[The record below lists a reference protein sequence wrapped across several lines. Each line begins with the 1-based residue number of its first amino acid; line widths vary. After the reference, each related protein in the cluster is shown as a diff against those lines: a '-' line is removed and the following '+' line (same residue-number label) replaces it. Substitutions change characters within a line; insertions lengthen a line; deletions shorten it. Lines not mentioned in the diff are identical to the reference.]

1 MMVNMSLTL
10 LILLPSLAFCSES
23 HEVAA
28 SVREDKSLAPL
39 PQGVNGGHHGDHHGG
54 QQEGHSEHGKDLGL
68 GHYTPVHEHHEKHEY
83 SVFHV
88 EFERVE
94 IPFIIALWIFVSS
107 LAKIGFHMTPKLH
120 HIFPESCLLI
130 VVGIIIGFLLFLTSE
145 HPPSTLTPNVFF
157 IFMLPPIIL
166 DAGYFM
172 PNRLFF
178 DHLGTI
184 LLMAVVGTV
193 FNVLTIGVSLWGVG
207 KTGLY
212 GEHDTPGLLETFLFS
227 SLISAVDPVAVL
239 AVFEEI
245 QVDEVLY
252 IVVFGESLLND
263 AVTVVLYQMFDAY
276 VEIEEENITVL
287 DIGKGLASFFVVAG
301 GGTIIGIIWGY
312 VTGFVTRFTN
322 HAPILEPMFV
332 FTMAYLSY
340 LCAEIFHM
348 SGILAITFC
357 GITMKNYVERNVSGK
372 SQTTIK
378 YAMKMLSSSS
388 ETIIFMFLGVATIH
402 DEHDWNWWFVVLT
415 IFFCTLFRCLG
426 VLVLVALANRYRIQK
441 LGAVDQFVMMYGGLR
456 GAVAFALVLLINPG
470 TVPHAHMFVTTTI
483 AMVYWTVFVQ
493 GITIK
498 PLVKFLNVKTSA
510 EKEPSMNERI
520 TGRFMDHIMAGME
533 GILGEYGNLR
543 LRDMYKHIDNRYIKP
558 CLLRENHVKDP
569 KIIETYQT
577 ITNNEVEEYMKN
589 NPASV
594 IDLQKKND
602 LKESKSVSHLFTTL
616 PTAHVENLD
625 MKEINFAQSRKDLT
639 EAKIHHLLSE
649 EMAKPQKH
657 YRKLSYSRHNLDA
670 EEESK
675 INYKVHTTVRRMM
688 SEKRQRKKNLLKVGD
703 GELTI
708 KITEED
714 EGRVAGSSKQLL
726 DDRVHEMMAATIREV
741 DHPPP
746 PPYEETPEETKGG
759 GGGNSLVVPGVGEGV
774 GPGTSPRQG
783 HKKSEIRALLDCTNA
798 VADNHKPEWMMFSLH
813 SLHPGQEHKQPHNAY
828 DNPAFEHEIPAA
840 ASVLPWKREEVLG
853 EVPDQGLRQKEFPSW
868 INNRDYVNYSSPSNT
883 LLGRASTTHRDSPP
897 SIIGYFNKRDSLSFL
912 GDEANWDGRG
922 AGSRRNSRDKDFL
935 SVLTNPA
942 HIRRVS
948 APPAP
953 RQRSLSSIK
962 PFGDEDEEDDGP
974 EIHLTPIIERKN
986 NRPFAKRDTVLN
998 FENEI
1003 LKPHYH

>member
-1 MMVNMSLTL
+1 MILFYL
-10 LILLPSLAFCSES
+10 LLLCSTPLLS
-23 HEVAA
+23 D
-28 SVREDKSLAPL
+28 SQISTQPTQRDGKSLSPV
-39 PQGVNGGHHGDHHGG
+39 PQAGEDSHGDEASG
-54 QQEGHSEHGKDLGL
+54 GL
-68 GHYTPVHEHHEKHEY
+68 GHYTPVHSHEKFVYH
-83 SVFHV
+83 VFHV

-157 IFMLPPIIL
+157 LFMLPPIIL

-193 FNVLTIGVSLWGVG
+193 FNVLTIGVALWGVG
-207 KTGLY
+207 QTGLY

-263 AVTVVLYQMFDAY
+263 AVTVVLYHMFEAY
-276 VEIEEENITVL
+276 VEIEEENITAS
-287 DIGKGLASFFVVAG
+287 DIGKGLASFIVVAG
-301 GGTIIGIIWGY
+301 GGTIIGIVWGY
-312 VTGFVTRFTN
+312 ITGFVTRFTN

-357 GITMKNYVERNVSGK
+357 GITMKNYVERNVSAK

-402 DEHDWNWWFVVLT
+402 DEHDWNWWFVILT
-415 IFFCTLFRCLG
+415 IVFCTLFRCLG
-426 VLVLVALANRYRIQK
+426 VLVLVAFANRYRLQK

-456 GAVAFALVLLINPG
+456 GAVAFALVLLIDPHV
-470 TVPHAHMFVTTTI
+470 VPHAHMFVTTTI

-498 PLVKFLNVKTSA
+498 PLVKFLNVKTRS
-510 EKEPSMNERI
+510 ETETTMNERI
-520 TGRFMDHIMAGME
+520 SGRFMDHVVAGME
-533 GILGEYGNLR
+533 GILGEFGNLR
-543 LRDMYKHIDNRYIKP
+543 IRDMYKNLDNKYIKP
-558 CLLRENHVKDP
+558 CLLRENHIRDP

-577 ITNNEVEEYMKN
+577 ITNNAVEEYMKN
-589 NPASV
+589 NPSSV
-594 IDLQKKND
+594 LDIQKKND
-602 LKESKSVSHLFTTL
+602 LKESKSMSKVFTSL
-616 PTAHVENLD
+616 QPPSHVENLD

-649 EMAKPQKH
+649 EMAKPQKRL
-657 YRKLSYSRHNLDA
+657 RKLSYSRHNLEDD
-670 EEESK
+670 ETK
-675 INYKVHTTVRRMM
+675 INHKVQTTVRRMM
-688 SEKRQRKKNLLKVGD
+688 SEKRQKKKTPVKTGVLQIQVS
-703 GELTI
+703 
-708 KITEED
+708 ED
-714 EGRVAGSSKQLL
+714 EEGRVAGSSKTLL
-726 DDRVHEMMAATIREV
+726 DDKVHEMMAATNKEGEV
-741 DHPPP
+741 PP
-746 PPYEETPEETKGG
+746 PPYTETRLNVS
-759 GGGNSLVVPGVGEGV
+759 GGNNSNSLTVHGQSTQVG
-774 GPGTSPRQG
+774 SPRP
-783 HKKSEIRALLDCTNA
+783 HKKSEIRALLDKTNA
-798 VADNHKPEWMMFSLH
+798 VSDDHKPQWMVFNATQH
-813 SLHPGQEHKQPHNAY
+813 TYPENRQHNNAY
-828 DNPAFEHEIPAA
+828 DNPGFEHEQPVTEE
-840 ASVLPWKREEVLG
+840 VLPWKRE
-853 EVPDQGLRQKEFPSW
+853 GLVDDSQRQREFPSW
-868 INNRDYVNYSSPSNT
+868 INNKDYVHYSSPSNT
-883 LLGRASTTHRDSPP
+883 LLGRASTHHDSPP

-912 GDEANWDGRG
+912 TDEANSRH
-922 AGSRRNSRDKDFL
+922 GSRRNSRDKDFL

-962 PFGDEDEEDDGP
+962 PFDDDDEEDDNSSSP
-974 EIHLTPIIERKN
+974 HLTPIVERKN
-986 NRPFAKRDTVLN
+986 NIKRDTVLN

-1003 LKPHYH
+1003 LKPHFH